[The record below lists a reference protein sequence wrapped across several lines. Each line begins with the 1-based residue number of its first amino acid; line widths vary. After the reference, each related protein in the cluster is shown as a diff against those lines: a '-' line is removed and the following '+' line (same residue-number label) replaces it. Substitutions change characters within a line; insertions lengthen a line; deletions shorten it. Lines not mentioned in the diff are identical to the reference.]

1 MRKIPCS
8 ESNCDWE
15 GRKEHLVNHLHSV
28 HDYSKENSEKLS
40 SLAFELAI
48 RYVYSITIIIWH
60 RACHVI
66 FIHPLN
72 ILFQYRRRQEAAS
85 KARSLNLKIK
95 ISQVSKSPKKSIILE
110 ENLSNDA
117 SSTSGLTSNN
127 TTTSITGNIP
137 IPSFIIIIFDICF
150 ID

>member
-1 MRKIPCS
+1 MAPC
-8 ESNCDWE
+8 
-15 GRKEHLVNHLHSV
+15 VV
-28 HDYSKENSEKLS
+28 
-40 SLAFELAI
+40 
-48 RYVYSITIIIWH
+48 T
-60 RACHVI
+60 

-72 ILFQYRRRQEAAS
+72 IFLFQYRRRQEAAS

-117 SSTSGLTSNN
+117 SSTSGLTNNN

-137 IPSFIIIIFDICF
+137 IPSFNIIIFDICLSSYRRF
-150 ID
+150 GLILKFYYYFSYELKKQKQYTSSNKHYISISQWNRL

>member
-1 MRKIPCS
+1 MAP
-8 ESNCDWE
+8 
-15 GRKEHLVNHLHSV
+15 
-28 HDYSKENSEKLS
+28 
-40 SLAFELAI
+40 
-48 RYVYSITIIIWH
+48 
-60 RACHVI
+60 CHVT

-117 SSTSGLTSNN
+117 SSTSGLTNNN

-137 IPSFIIIIFDICF
+137 IPSFNIIIFDICLSSYRRF
-150 ID
+150 GLILKFYYYFSYELKKQKQYTSSNKHYISISQWNRL